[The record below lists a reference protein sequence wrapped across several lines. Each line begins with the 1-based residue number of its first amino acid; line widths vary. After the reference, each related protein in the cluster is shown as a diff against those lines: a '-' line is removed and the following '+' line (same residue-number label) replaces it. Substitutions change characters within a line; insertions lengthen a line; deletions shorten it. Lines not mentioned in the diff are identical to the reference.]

1 MNSDRC
7 KLDVNKL
14 SSESRDTFDHTS
26 HNALYICQ
34 MCINRHEGHEDSS
47 TNFDEPAQDTSL
59 DTSFDTFVDFGS
71 SEPAESYVSVSAEHI
86 FEEKN
91 KSMKSLIVLCCGLKN
106 SDGTNLIDIDDDPWK
121 SLPVATTKPNAADY
135 KVEVTRRYHLLNLSG
150 VGVKDPR
157 PKQWTLSRLLEWLKL
172 HPLRDASDV
181 QFLQETVKN
190 RKVVAERVVAQRA
203 NDKVVHDKAEKNWY
217 GPKYEKYDFQPLVR
231 VGYQGME
238 KRYETMILIFLPIA
252 SGHNL
257 SQTSNPNAT
266 PKNSHFVSFLSLFQ
280 WQNKMPITIARH
292 TP

>member
-106 SDGTNLIDIDDDPWK
+106 SIFDSFKMDTAQREKSELRTILVNL
-121 SLPVATTKPNAADY
+121 
-135 KVEVTRRYHLLNLSG
+135 R
-150 VGVKDPR
+150 
-157 PKQWTLSRLLEWLKL
+157 
-172 HPLRDASDV
+172 
-181 QFLQETVKN
+181 
-190 RKVVAERVVAQRA
+190 AERRRLELMDMDIVEPSKKQKIDAQLTA
-203 NDKVVHDKAEKNWY
+203 IAEEISDLTEEMN
-217 GPKYEKYDFQPLVR
+217 
-231 VGYQGME
+231 
-238 KRYETMILIFLPIA
+238 IA
-252 SGHNL
+252 KDA
-257 SQTSNPNAT
+257 AT
-266 PKNSHFVSFLSLFQ
+266 PPRGGSKRS
-280 WQNKMPITIARH
+280 
-292 TP
+292 